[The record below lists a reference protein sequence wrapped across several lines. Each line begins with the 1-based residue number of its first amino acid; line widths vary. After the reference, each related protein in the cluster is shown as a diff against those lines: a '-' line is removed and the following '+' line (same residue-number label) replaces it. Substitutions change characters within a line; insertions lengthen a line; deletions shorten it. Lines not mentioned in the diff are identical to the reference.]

1 LRRQSRRSNVIVQTR
16 QEESAMRMT
25 GGEALAKQLQ
35 REGVRVVFGLPGV
48 QLYGAMAALR
58 DEKDIRFILTR
69 HEQATTY
76 MADGY
81 ARAGGGVGVA
91 LVVPGPGVLN
101 AGAGLS
107 TAYSCSSPVFLVA
120 GQVPKRYLGKDVGVL
135 HEINEQLDV
144 VKPVT
149 KWRKRVL
156 EVGEIPAAVQEA
168 FRQLKTGRPRPVHL
182 EIPPDTLE
190 DEGEAELLPAVTVA
204 RTAAPVADIE
214 RAARVLLDATRP
226 IIYAGGGVHASG
238 AHEALAAVAE
248 YLQAGVVQSAEGKGS
263 VSDQSDLALGAA
275 LWPKNPL
282 REYLDAA
289 DTIFVVG
296 SRCAVAGFQPTQKI
310 VQLDV
315 DAEEIGRNHPV
326 AAGLVGDARLTL
338 ERLLERLRTDAPPK
352 PSRKRER
359 EQLREAVAAL
369 DTQEPNHSILASL
382 RAGTPEDAIV
392 IAGMTQIGYYSR
404 PFWPVYRPRTYLTSS
419 YSGNLGF
426 EVPTALGAKV
436 ARPERAVICITGDGG
451 FMYNSQELSTAAR
464 EKVNAVIVLF
474 NDEAYGN
481 VARDLDESWGGTH
494 GASVTN
500 PDFMKLADAYGVVGM
515 RATKP
520 TEVGDLVRKAVGLDR
535 PVLIE
540 VRVGR
545 MARPAF
551 FAPMKAPAKYQK
563 R

>member
-1 LRRQSRRSNVIVQTR
+1 
-16 QEESAMRMT
+16 MRMT

-58 DEKDIRFILTR
+58 EEKDIRFVLTR

-81 ARAGGGVGVA
+81 ARAGGGIGVA

-144 VKPVT
+144 VKPIT

-156 EVGEIPAAVQEA
+156 EVSEIPAAVQEA

-190 DEGEAELLPAVTVA
+190 DEGEAELLPPVTVT
-204 RTAAPVADIE
+204 RTAAPDAEIE
-214 RAARVLLDATRP
+214 RAARLLLEASRP

-238 AHEALAAVAE
+238 AHEALTAVAE
-248 YLQAGVVQSAEGKGS
+248 YIQAGVVQSAEGKGS
-263 VSDQSDLALGAA
+263 VSDHSDLALGAA
-275 LWPKNPL
+275 LWPKNAL

-296 SRCAVAGFQPTQKI
+296 SRCALAAFQPSQKI

-326 AAGLVGDARLTL
+326 AVGLVGDARLTL
-338 ERLLERLRTDAPPK
+338 ERLLERLRSDAPPR

-359 EQLREAVAAL
+359 EQLREALAAL

-382 RAGTPEDAIV
+382 RAGTPEDAVV

-436 ARPERAVICITGDGG
+436 ARPERAVVCITGDGG

-464 EKVNAVIVLF
+464 EKINAVIVLF
-474 NDEAYGN
+474 NDNAYGN
-481 VARDLDESWGGTH
+481 VARDLDESWGGSH
-494 GASVTN
+494 GAAVTN

-520 TEVGDLVRKAVGLDR
+520 TDVGDLVRKAVGMDR

-540 VRVGR
+540 VPVGR
-545 MARPAF
+545 MARPVF
-551 FAPMKAPAKYQK
+551 FAPLKSPAKYQ

>member
-1 LRRQSRRSNVIVQTR
+1 
-16 QEESAMRMT
+16 MRLT
-25 GGEALAKQLQ
+25 GGEALVKQLH

-58 DEKDIRFILTR
+58 DEKDMRFILTR

-81 ARAGGGVGVA
+81 ARAGGGIGAA

-107 TAYSCSSPVFLVA
+107 TAYSCSSPVLLVA
-120 GQVPKRYLGKDVGVL
+120 GQVPRRYLGKDVGVL

-156 EVGEIPAAVQEA
+156 EVAEIPAAVQEA
-168 FRQLKTGRPRPVHL
+168 VRQLKTGRPRPVHL

-190 DEGEAELLPAVTVA
+190 DEGEAELLPPVSVA
-204 RTAAPVADIE
+204 RAAAPAADIE
-214 RAARVLLDATRP
+214 RAARLLLGAERP
-226 IIYAGGGVHASG
+226 VIYAGGGVHASG
-238 AHEALAAVAE
+238 AHEVLVAVAE
-248 YLQAGVVQSAEGKGS
+248 YLQAGIVQSAEGKGAA
-263 VSDQSDLALGAA
+263 SDQSDLSLGAA

-282 REYLDAA
+282 RDYLDAA
-289 DTIFVVG
+289 DLVFVVG
-296 SRCAVAGFQPTQKI
+296 SRCAVAAFQPAQKI

-315 DAEEIGRNHPV
+315 DADEIGRNHPV
-326 AAGLVGDARLTL
+326 AIGLAGDARATL
-338 ERLLERLRTDAPPK
+338 ERLLERLRTEAPPR
-352 PSRKRER
+352 PSRKTERER
-359 EQLREAVAAL
+359 LREGLAAL
-369 DTQEPNHSILASL
+369 DTQEPNRSILTSL
-382 RAGTPEDAIV
+382 RSGTPEDAIV

-426 EVPTALGAKV
+426 EVPTALGAKM
-436 ARPERAVICITGDGG
+436 ARPERAVVCITGDGG
-451 FMYNSQELSTAAR
+451 FMYNSQELSTAVR
-464 EKVNAVIVLF
+464 EKINAVIVLF
-474 NDEAYGN
+474 NDNAYGN
-481 VARDLDESWGGTH
+481 VARDLDESWGGSH
-494 GASVTN
+494 GAAVVN

-515 RATKP
+515 RAAKP
-520 TEVGDLVRKAVGLDR
+520 TEVGDLVRKAVTLDR

-540 VRVGR
+540 VQVGR
-545 MARPAF
+545 MSRPVF
-551 FAPMKAPAKYQK
+551 FAPMKPPEKYQK
-563 R
+563 KQ

>member
-1 LRRQSRRSNVIVQTR
+1 
-16 QEESAMRMT
+16 MRMT
-25 GGEALAKQLQ
+25 GGEALAKQLH

-81 ARAGGGVGVA
+81 ARTGGGVGVA

-120 GQVPKRYLGKDVGVL
+120 GQVPRRYLGKDVGVL

-156 EVGEIPAAVQEA
+156 EVSEIPAAVQEA

-190 DEGEAELLPAVTVA
+190 DEGEAELLPPLTVA
-204 RTAAPVADIE
+204 RTAAPDADIE
-214 RAARVLLDATRP
+214 RAARLLLQASRP

-238 AHEALAAVAE
+238 AHEALTAVAE

-263 VSDQSDLALGAA
+263 VSDHSDLALGAA
-275 LWPKNPL
+275 LWARNPL

-289 DTIFVVG
+289 DSILVVG
-296 SRCAVAGFQPTQKI
+296 SRCALAAFQPSQKI

-315 DAEEIGRNHPV
+315 DAGEIGRNHPV
-326 AAGLVGDARLTL
+326 QVGLVGDARLTL
-338 ERLLERLRTDAPPK
+338 ERLLERLRSDAPPK

-359 EQLREAVAAL
+359 EQLREALAAL
-369 DTQEPNHSILASL
+369 DTQEPNHSILTSL

-436 ARPERAVICITGDGG
+436 ARPDRAVVCITGDGG

-464 EKVNAVIVLF
+464 EKINAVIVLF

-481 VARDLDESWGGTH
+481 VARDLDESWGGSH
-494 GASVTN
+494 GAAVTN
-500 PDFMKLADAYGVVGM
+500 PDFMKLAEAYGVAGL
-515 RATKP
+515 RATRP
-520 TEVGDLVRKAVGLDR
+520 TDVGDLVRKAVTMDR

-540 VRVGR
+540 VKVGR

-551 FAPMKAPAKYQK
+551 FAPLKSPAKYQK
-563 R
+563 T